1 MDFAALP
8 PEVNS
13 GRMYAGPGS
22 GSLLAASAAWDELAA
37 ELHTAAASYRSVVT
51 ELTSGPWLGPAS
63 TKMAAAAAPY
73 ATWLS
78 ATAEQAEQ
86 TSAQAKAAA
95 AAHASAFAMTVPPAV
110 IAANRM
116 QLATLVATN
125 FFGQNAPAIAAT
137 EALYG
142 EMWAQDASAMYSY
155 GAAAEAA
162 SQMTPFSTPPQTADA
177 GGVAAEGVSATDA
190 LGEAAT
196 DVAGDAAGQASSS
209 LPQTMQGLPSTLP
222 SPAEALAADGL
233 ALPPIFSDLSTL
245 GAAPVSTMM
254 SSAIIAAFIPE
265 YLIAAADLPSPFGLA
280 EAAPA
285 AIAAGLP
292 LGLTPTLAPAGLTS
306 ATSAASAAI
315 GNAASV
321 SGLSVP
327 RAWATAAPE
336 MRLAA
341 AEFPMANLVATERA
355 GGMFSG
361 MPLFGGAPLMAMDG
375 RGGAGSRNH
384 KASEEDAKRK
394 AVKGRRSTMW

>member
-22 GSLLAASAAWDELAA
+22 GSLVAASAAWTELAA
-37 ELHTAAASYRSVVT
+37 ELHTAAASYRAVVT
-51 ELTSGPWLGPAS
+51 ELTSGAWLGVSS

-73 ATWLS
+73 ATWLT
-78 ATAEQAEQ
+78 ATAEQAEL
-86 TSAQAKAAA
+86 TGAQAMAAA
-95 AAHASAFAMTVPPAV
+95 TAHSSAFAMTVPPPA
-110 IAANRM
+110 IAANRA

-142 EMWAQDASAMYSY
+142 EMWAQDAAAMYGY
-155 GAAAEAA
+155 AAAAEVA
-162 SQMTPFSTPPQTADA
+162 SEMVPFTAPPQTANPS
-177 GGVAAEGVSATDA
+177 GVATQGTAAAQA
-190 LGEAAT
+190 LGQGAAQAT
-196 DVAGDAAGQASSS
+196 VNQAMQAMPGAAQSVFPPVIGD
-209 LPQTMQGLPSTLP
+209 LL
-222 SPAEALAADGL
+222 
-233 ALPPIFSDLSTL
+233 SDLGLL
-245 GAAPVSTMM
+245 GAAPVSTFMLA
-254 SSAIIAAFIPE
+254 AIIGAFIPE
-265 YLIAAADLPSPFGLA
+265 YILGAAGLPAPFGL
-280 EAAPA
+280 EALSATSF
-285 AIAAGLP
+285 AAGLP
-292 LGLTPTLAPAGLTS
+292 LGLIPVEGATATLSSAPLSAGL
-306 ATSAASAAI
+306 

-327 RAWATAAPE
+327 KAWATAAPE

-341 AEFPMANLVATERA
+341 AEFSTANVVAGERA

>member
-22 GSLLAASAAWDELAA
+22 GSLLAASAAWDELAV

-51 ELTSGPWLGPAS
+51 ELTSGSWLGASS

-73 ATWLS
+73 ATWLT
-78 ATAEQAEQ
+78 ATAEQAEL
-86 TSAQAKAAA
+86 TGVQAKAAA
-95 AAHASAFAMTVPPAV
+95 AAHASAFAMTVPPPL
-110 IAANRM
+110 IAANRA

-137 EALYG
+137 EAYYG
-142 EMWAQDASAMYSY
+142 VMWAQDAAAMYGY
-155 GAAAEAA
+155 TAAAQAA
-162 SQMTPFSTPPQTADA
+162 SEMAPFSVPPQTADPA
-177 GGVAAEGVSATDA
+177 GVAAEGA
-190 LGEAAT
+190 AAT
-196 DVAGDAAGQASSS
+196 ESLGDAAGQAGVQQAMQS
-209 LPQTMQGLPSTLP
+209 LSN
-222 SPAEALAADGL
+222 
-233 ALPPIFSDLSTL
+233 ALPGSTEAMSAEGSVLHPIFGDLATL
-245 GAAPVSTMM
+245 GLSPVSVML

-265 YLIAAADLPSPFGLA
+265 YLIAGADLPSPFGLA

-285 AIAAGLP
+285 SIAAGLP
-292 LGLTPTLAPAGLTS
+292 LGLTPTLGSAGLAS

-327 RAWATAAPE
+327 KAWATAAPE

-341 AEFPMANLVATERA
+341 AELPAPSLAT
-355 GGMFSG
+355 GTSSMLGG
-361 MPLFGGAPLMAMDG
+361 MPLLGGAPLMGMG
-375 RGGAGSRNH
+375 PRGSAAVRAKDDQN
-384 KASEEDAKRK
+384 EEAKRK
-394 AVKGRRSTMW
+394 AAKGRRSSMW